1 MNKKIDFYNK
11 DNKVS
16 NIQNNN
22 MKKNSKQNSGS
33 KTNKP
38 NKINK
43 QISIPKRRGR
53 RPKKIIENLGG
64 NILDESHDLVNAKND
79 SAVILRL
86 NIDPSKIATIN
97 NNTKSENSSDTSAID
112 DTSSEGMFNNDIP
125 RDNVCHSCVKKD
137 KMLQFYKFKLDK
149 HEKKDKQDNSNK
161 MFFNKINFIS
171 IKDGK
176 KINLK
181 KTNIKCWWDRHEFDN
196 LPFFLPELYHNN
208 CYYVLGIFCSP
219 NCALAHNLHYIK
231 DFKMYERK
239 SLIFRMYREMHG
251 LSADDLIDI
260 KEAGPWELLESFG
273 GNMSITTFR
282 NGFNKINRE
291 YLVYVPP
298 IKPITISIEERNTDN
313 NIDDFDKEYVLK
325 RKKPLAKK
333 RSVISSLTNKLE
345 SD

>member
-1 MNKKIDFYNK
+1 MNKKIDFFNK
-11 DNKVS
+11 DNNIS
-16 NIQNNN
+16 NTQNNH

-33 KTNKP
+33 KTTKP
-38 NKINK
+38 NKVTK
-43 QISIPKRRGR
+43 QITIPKRRGR

-64 NILDESHDLVNAKND
+64 NILEENQDSLNSNND

-86 NIDPSKIATIN
+86 NIDPSKIISMN
-97 NNTKSENSSDTSAID
+97 NKSENTSDTSTVD

-125 RDNVCHSCVKKD
+125 RDNICHSCVKKE
-137 KMLQFYKFKLDK
+137 KMLQFYKSKLDK

-176 KINLK
+176 KISLK
-181 KTNIKCWWDRHEFDN
+181 KTNTKCWWDRHEFDN
-196 LPFFLPELYHNN
+196 LPFFLPELYHSNS
-208 CYYVLGIFCSP
+208 YYVLGNFCSF

-231 DFKMYERK
+231 DSKMYERK
-239 SLIFRMYREMHG
+239 SLILRMYREMHG
-251 LSADDLIDI
+251 LSADDPIDI

-273 GNMSITTFR
+273 GSMSITTFR

-291 YLVYVPP
+291 YVVYIPP
-298 IKPITISIEERNTDN
+298 IKPITISIEERNIDN
-313 NIDDFDKEYVLK
+313 NTDDFDKEYVLK
-325 RKKPLAKK
+325 RRKPLAKK